1 MRVKIIEDCMG
12 DFTITKTE
20 SGWTVIKDGVQYNIT
35 DTNGNGKYDGED
47 KIVFTDPN
55 SKPLTPEDQID
66 IRFKTIVA
74 NPEGMTPEEMTA
86 YSNYI
91 KQKERKEQ
99 QKQEQERIQA
109 EREAA
114 FAEAQ
119 KPQKQN
125 FWSKLMTGF
134 SLAMP
139 LLSGIGAGFIGAS
152 SNSWQYNS
160 GDKGLRWMSGIT
172 SGLLGFGSGLT
183 AMMATQS
190 MSKMFS
196 MQQTMP
202 AYNMN
207 SNINLD
213 NMMQSFYTDM
223 NTQNNMFNQM
233 FDTTMAK
240 RTKQQEEQQQKVR
253 AKYAE
258 QIHQTFKEDDLI
270 PETNKAKLQEIAP
283 ASKDSSE
290 YTEEDEQILQQLA
303 ATPFVPVESIDVKG
317 DQKGKKL
324 SKEYAMKI
332 NQVIKEYN
340 AAIAEDT
347 PEFNKWKNNIEYLQK
362 LISANYI
369 NNWSY
374 ESITKAID
382 EILSDPK
389 KKQLTTQLTK

>member
-1 MRVKIIEDCMG
+1 MG
-12 DFTITKTE
+12 DFTITNTE

-55 SKPLTPEDQID
+55 SKPLTPEDQVD

-86 YSNYI
+86 YSNYM
-91 KQKERKEQ
+91 KQKEIKEQ

-119 KPQKQN
+119 KPKKQN
-125 FWSKLMTGF
+125 FWSKFMTGF

-190 MSKMFS
+190 MIKMFS

-213 NMMQSFYTDM
+213 NMMQSFYTDL

-258 QIHQTFKEDDLI
+258 QIRETFKDNELI
-270 PETNKAKLQEIAP
+270 PESNKAKLLEIAP
-283 ASKDSSE
+283 PSKDSAD
-290 YTEEDEQILQQLA
+290 YTEEDEKILQQLA
-303 ATPFVPVESIDVKG
+303 ATPYVPVESIDIKG
-317 DQKGKKL
+317 DKKEGKL
-324 SKEYAMKI
+324 SKEFALKI
-332 NQVIKEYN
+332 NNAIKDYN
-340 AAIAEDT
+340 NATADT
-347 PEFNKWKNNIEYLQK
+347 STEFTQWQTNIQK
-362 LISANYI
+362 LQELIGDNNVTADDIKII
-369 NNWSY
+369 NQ
-374 ESITKAID
+374 
-382 EILSDPK
+382 ILSNPK
-389 KKQLTTQLTK
+389 GKIDNITYPTTDEE